1 MDKKIFEK
9 EEFYLKDTLQ
19 IVKEKLNNIAQS
31 SENLEGVFNKDNAEY
46 IEYLKKN
53 ANKINQEDVVE
64 LVNYQTR
71 LEDLQK
77 DSLNYEKDKVIYN
90 KMLDKPYF
98 ASIRIKEDIEPDE

>member
-1 MDKKIFEK
+1 MDKKVFEK
-9 EEFYLKDTLQ
+9 EELYLSDTLG
-19 IVKEKLNNIAQS
+19 IVQEKLNILEKS
-31 SENLEGVFNKDNAEY
+31 SSDLEGVFSKDNAEY
-46 IEYLKKN
+46 LEYLKKN

-77 DSLNYEKDKVIYN
+77 DSINYEKDKVIYN

-98 ASIRIKEDIEPDE
+98 AKTFLSIIIIS